1 MKLDLASML
10 ESYACQWH
18 NDFEL
23 LTLSDMVPGLET
35 VLTVLMRRLS
45 KYSPSDFPGVFWSKA
60 PCHHARLC
68 LVGAGNTLIN
78 GHGHGMRQL
87 VSPTVSN
94 LPKTAV
100 CGMSKRFVKSNE
112 WCVVEESLI
121 SWLVLMIHIM

>member
-1 MKLDLASML
+1 ML

-35 VLTVLMRRLS
+35 VLTVLMRRLF

-60 PCHHARLC
+60 PC

-121 SWLVLMIHIM
+121 S